1 MSSTAPSR
9 STLLKRFAGPIC
21 TLLLVGG
28 AVAAIVS
35 INAQGKMKQGAAAP
49 DSVKAKSNDIMIQRQ
64 HGTCISEVQNPLR
77 WNSDVKVSDNICC
90 FNRHYA
96 EYAGYWTTTTFLSEQ
111 RNKKLTI
118 FYDSVTGKKLFQA
131 PIGRTWEEF
140 EKESLAHGW
149 PSFRDAEVIT
159 NDVRVLEDGE
169 VVSLDGTHL
178 GHNLPDSNGNR
189 YCINIVSI
197 AGVSDDD
204 EMEKEKEKEKE
215 LAD

>member
-1 MSSTAPSR
+1 MEKFIEIFGGYIWW
-9 STLLKRFAGPIC
+9 LY
-21 TLLLVGG
+21 LVVYLFIFG
-28 AVAAIVS
+28 
-35 INAQGKMKQGAAAP
+35 
-49 DSVKAKSNDIMIQRQ
+49 D
-64 HGTCISEVQNPLR
+64 HGTCVSEVQNPLR
-77 WNSDVKVSDNICC
+77 WTSDVKVSDNICC

-96 EYAGYWTTTTFLSEQ
+96 EHAGYWTTTTFLTEQ
-111 RNKKLTI
+111 RDKELTI

-159 NDVRVLEDGE
+159 TDVRVLEDGE

-178 GHNLPDSNGNR
+178 GHNLPDAKGNR

-197 AGVSDDD
+197 AGSVSD
-204 EMEKEKEKEKE
+204 EMEKEKE